1 MSTHVFEVSSMA
13 EVVPTANV
21 DMMPSAVCSKQHARQ
36 GQSVCVRSTPQNTQD
51 RKRNRSRATTY
62 SSAGCNGEAAHI
74 CALVRRL
81 TNTCSRRR
89 MSGIALLTK
98 E

>member
-36 GQSVCVRSTPQNTQD
+36 GQSVCVRSTPQ
-51 RKRNRSRATTY
+51 K
-62 SSAGCNGEAAHI
+62 
-74 CALVRRL
+74 
-81 TNTCSRRR
+81 
-89 MSGIALLTK
+89 
-98 E
+98 